1 MKVYIKSCKW
11 HISGTNS
18 HCKLNFKGQQSLL
31 LHKSNKKFV
40 GVVSCKV
47 LSTDFCGF
55 YLTELWVDF
64 LNDCLRP

>member
-18 HCKLNFKGQQSLL
+18 HCNLNCKGQQSLV
-31 LHKSNKKFV
+31 LHKLNNKFV
-40 GVVSCKV
+40 GVVSCKG

-55 YLTELWVDF
+55 YLTQIGVDF